1 MIQASQLRAA
11 LSIVCAAVTVTA
23 PVTAG
28 SQAAAARHTTTS
40 VVLLGTGTPVPD
52 PRTAGPSTAVVFGKR
67 LFIFDAGAGV
77 QRQLSKAHLSNTSFE
92 AVFFT
97 HLHSDH
103 TLGYPDLVFT
113 SWVFGRSAPL
123 KAFGPPGLKRMT
135 SHLIAAFEEDIEA
148 RTKGPEHAIPNGYR
162 VNATDV
168 VPGIIYDSAGVRVR
182 AIAVPHNIGRPAYAY
197 RIDTPDR
204 SIVISG
210 DTGPSDVL
218 ISWARDADVLVHEV
232 VNMNE
237 MSGKMPG
244 GADTRT
250 YMRTTHTPADRLG
263 QIAAR
268 VHPKLLVLT
277 HIVPSGTDETR
288 MLKAVRAG
296 GFKGRVVFG
305 RDMDRY

>member
-1 MIQASQLRAA
+1 MSRQLLVA
-11 LSIVCAAVTVTA
+11 LLMFSGTTVVSV
-23 PVTAG
+23 PVTAS
-28 SQAAAARHTTTS
+28 SQAAVPRRTTTH

-113 SWVFGRSAPL
+113 SWVFGRKAPL
-123 KAFGPPGLKRMT
+123 KVFGPPGLKRMT
-135 SHLIAAFEEDIEA
+135 DHLIAAFEDDIDA
-148 RTKGPEHAIPNGYR
+148 RTNGPEHTIANGYR
-162 VNATDV
+162 VTATDAA
-168 VPGIIYDSAGVRVR
+168 PGIIYDSAGVRVR
-182 AIAVPHNIGRPAYAY
+182 AIAVPHNIGIPAYAY

-218 ISWARDADVLVHEV
+218 VSWARDTDVLVHEV

-237 MSGKMPG
+237 VGGKFPG
-244 GADTRT
+244 GADIKT
-250 YMRTTHTPADRLG
+250 YMGTTHTPADKLG

-268 VHPKLLVLT
+268 AHPKLLVLT
-277 HIVPSGTDETR
+277 HIVPSGTNEQK
-288 MLKAVRAG
+288 MLRAVRAG
-296 GFKGRVVFG
+296 GFRGRVVFG
-305 RDMDRY
+305 HDLDRY